1 MSRCNPLKHSSMP
14 IHWMLHSLAPF
25 AKLRSLTELWLPV
38 GQEEFYPLA
47 DVVRALVSLTR
58 LAELNIIYPQP
69 AVVPAALGQLKG
81 LQSVD
86 FLALSSCVLE
96 AGCFDLPKLLSLES
110 QGAILRTQRGSRAFQ
125 LSRASP
131 ASSSR
136 VWFVTWVRTL
146 RLHSAQ

>member
-1 MSRCNPLKHSSMP
+1 MSRCYPLKHSSMP

-25 AKLRSLTELWLPV
+25 AKLRSLTELRLPV

-96 AGCFDLPKLLSLES
+96 AGCFNLPKLLSLEFTGCHIEDAAGLAS
-110 QGAILRTQRGSRAFQ
+110 VPALPSLTSIEFQ
-125 LSRASP
+125 S
-131 ASSSR
+131 
-136 VWFVTWVRTL
+136 
-146 RLHSAQ
+146 LHCHLGTHVKAA